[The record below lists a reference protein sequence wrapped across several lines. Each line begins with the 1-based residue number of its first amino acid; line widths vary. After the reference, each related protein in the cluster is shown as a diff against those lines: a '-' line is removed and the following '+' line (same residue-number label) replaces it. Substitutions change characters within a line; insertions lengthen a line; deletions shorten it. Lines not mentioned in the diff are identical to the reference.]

1 MAYLLDADWVIDAL
15 YGRRQA
21 AETLLTL
28 APEGIAIS
36 WVTVGEIYEG
46 AYGHPNPEAHLATL
60 REFLRP
66 LDKLNLNGAIMEQ
79 FAEIRSSLRRQGQLI
94 SDFDI
99 LLGATALHHDLTV
112 LTRNTR
118 HLLRIPN
125 LKLYQAA

>member
-1 MAYLLDADWVIDAL
+1 MTYLLDADWVIDAL

-28 APEGIAIS
+28 APEGIAIC

-46 AYGHPNPEAHLATL
+46 AYSRVNSQAHIATF

-66 LDKLNLNGAIMEQ
+66 LDKLNLNDVIMEQ
-79 FAEIRSSLRRQGQLI
+79 FAEIRSSLRRQGQII

-99 LLGATALHHDLTV
+99 LLGATALSHDLTV

-118 HLLRIPN
+118 HLRRIPG
-125 LKLYQAA
+125 LKLYP